1 MKHKEQPRV
10 ELPPTPRTNAAFDL
24 RHNQTCTITWF
35 RQVLEE
41 MERELIAAQAAL
53 ENANKPTVAKPPHA
67 IIEEDAVKLPETD

>member
-24 RHNQTCTITWF
+24 RHHKTCTIAWF

-41 MERELIAAQAAL
+41 MERELIVAQAAL
-53 ENANKPTVAKPPHA
+53 EMANKPKATKAPHV
-67 IIEEDAVKLPETD
+67 IFEEDAIKLPETD

>member
-1 MKHKEQPRV
+1 MKHKTPPRV

-53 ENANKPTVAKPPHA
+53 EAANKPTVAKIPHV
-67 IIEEDAVKLPETD
+67 IFEEDAIKLPETD

>member
-53 ENANKPTVAKPPHA
+53 ETANKPKDTKASHVVV
-67 IIEEDAVKLPETD
+67 EEDVLKLPETD

>member
-10 ELPPTPRTNAAFDL
+10 ELPATPRTNAAFDL
-24 RHNQTCTITWF
+24 RHNKTCTITWF

-53 ENANKPTVAKPPHA
+53 ENANKPTVAKIPHV
-67 IIEEDAVKLPETD
+67 IFEEDAIKLPETD

>member
-1 MKHKEQPRV
+1 MKHKTPPKV

-41 MERELIAAQAAL
+41 MERDLIAAQAAL
-53 ENANKPTVAKPPHA
+53 EATKQTVAKTP
-67 IIEEDAVKLPETD
+67 EEDAITLPEAD